1 MGIGWDFYIVVG
13 ASLFIA
19 FLMAYLGWRQDKA
32 DKAEGQKG

>member
-32 DKAEGQKG
+32 EKAQEQKG